1 MILDDFLDK
10 VTVILPYFLYVYVL
24 PFSTIQFFNF
34 LLQVIFPLVFPRLLF
49 LDIPTKLL
57 LPSLKLLQV
66 VNSDLTIWKGTSYE
80 REHAMPVFLSLS
92 HSI

>member
-34 LLQVIFPLVFPRLLF
+34 LLQVIFSPGISPFI
-49 LDIPTKLL
+49 IP
-57 LPSLKLLQV
+57 
-66 VNSDLTIWKGTSYE
+66 
-80 REHAMPVFLSLS
+80 
-92 HSI
+92 